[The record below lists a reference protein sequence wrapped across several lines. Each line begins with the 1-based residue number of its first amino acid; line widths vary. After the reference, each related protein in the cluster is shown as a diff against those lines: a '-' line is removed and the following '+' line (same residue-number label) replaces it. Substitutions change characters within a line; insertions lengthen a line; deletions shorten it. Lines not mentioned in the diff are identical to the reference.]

1 MKKCHYCNKPTTENK
16 EWQKKKRE
24 RKKEKTYADVVSS
37 GLGFSTEEVAFK
49 TSTPNIITSLHQHF
63 HL

>member
-1 MKKCHYCNKPTTENK
+1 MEKCHYCNNPTTENQ
-16 EWQKKKRE
+16 ELQKKKKK
-24 RKKEKTYADVVSS
+24 KKEKTYADGVSS
-37 GLGFSTEEVAFK
+37 GLGLSTEEVAFK